1 MILHFAL
8 TPKIYSFGQNEMSV
22 QFEGCVHVRVC
33 MCVGVHIV
41 ENKLENTYLTFPP
54 FLLEVEIKQIFGIVT
69 FDYHR
74 IVHRRQ

>member
-1 MILHFAL
+1 M
-8 TPKIYSFGQNEMSV
+8 
-22 QFEGCVHVRVC
+22 HVRVC